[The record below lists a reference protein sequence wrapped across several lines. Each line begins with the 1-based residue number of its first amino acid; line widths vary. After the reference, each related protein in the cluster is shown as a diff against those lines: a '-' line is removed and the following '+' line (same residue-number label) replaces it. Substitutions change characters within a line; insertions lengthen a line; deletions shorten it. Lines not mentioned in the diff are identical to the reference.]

1 MVWVTFIKPATNTM
15 KNKVILTLLIAIA
28 FICLSCSPEEP
39 STEIQKTNVAFLVA
53 SPATTT
59 SKQVQRGDIP
69 VWVNRIDITAV
80 SGSYSKADQFDL
92 VTNNPNSNIEKNFIL
107 NDVAIGNNVFT
118 ATSTTDSA
126 KKYVLAPSNGTA
138 EAKITELKAHNPYV
152 LYSGTATKLIA
163 QTANVVNIDMTTKH
177 VRILSVL
184 QLENNTA
191 FKNGYEAS
199 ITATVD
205 GEQSAGTTKVQ
216 KDGIVYFEWSNDKSL
231 EGKKVTFKIDVTPIN
246 NNNNLHTI
254 YSIEQ
259 VIKASTSISC
269 IYTISKDNAPS
280 PYTSENKL
288 VFSFQE

>member
-1 MVWVTFIKPATNTM
+1 M
-15 KNKVILTLLIAIA
+15 KNKVILTSLIAIA
-28 FICLSCSPEEP
+28 FLCFSCSTEELN
-39 STEIQKTNVAFLVA
+39 TEIQKTSVAFLVA
-53 SPATTT
+53 SPANTT

-69 VWVNRIDITAV
+69 VWVNRVDITAV
-80 SGSYSKADQFDL
+80 SGSYSKSDQFDL
-92 VTNNPNSNIEKNFIL
+92 VANNPNSNIEKNFIL

-126 KKYVLAPSNGTA
+126 KKYVLAPSSGTA
-138 EAKITELKAHNPYV
+138 EAKIIELKSHNPYV

-177 VRILSVL
+177 GRILSVF
-184 QLENNTA
+184 QLENNAA

-216 KDGIVYFEWSNDKSL
+216 RDGIVYFEWSNDKSL
-231 EGKKVTFKIDVTPIN
+231 KGKKVTFKVDVTPIN

-288 VFSFQE
+288 VFSFQKWNEETCETCKN